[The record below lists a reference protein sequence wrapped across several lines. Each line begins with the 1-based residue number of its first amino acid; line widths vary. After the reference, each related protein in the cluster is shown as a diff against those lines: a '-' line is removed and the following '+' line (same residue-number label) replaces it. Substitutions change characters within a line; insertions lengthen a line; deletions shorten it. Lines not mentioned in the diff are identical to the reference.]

1 MLVTALGWLLLL
13 AVLSLQ
19 VAVPGPVRDADER
32 LSRAWRQTDPRS
44 PAAAGGPAEWG
55 ADLGHV
61 HVAVPVLLV
70 ALALAYVRGRRVL
83 PPAAALAAMAAVPLL
98 VLPLKALFD
107 RTGPLGG
114 EGYFPSGH
122 AATAAVGYGA
132 AALVL
137 LPHLR
142 RAGSRRALGAAAAL
156 LTLWA
161 GAGLVR
167 RAYHWPLDVAA
178 GWCLGG
184 LLLAGVAAAV
194 HASHPSARHRRRG
207 EGFVPHGGGDGG
219 STDGRRVGPD
229 EV

>member
-1 MLVTALGWLLLL
+1 MLVTAVGCLLLL

-19 VAVPGPVRDADER
+19 VAVPGPLLDADER

-44 PAAAGGPAEWG
+44 PAAAGTPAEWG

-70 ALALAYVRGRRVL
+70 ALVLAYVRGRRLL

-107 RTGPLGG
+107 RAGPLGG

-137 LPHLR
+137 LPLLR
-142 RAGSRRALGAAAAL
+142 RAGARRALGATAAL
-156 LTLWA
+156 LTLWV

-167 RAYHWPLDVAA
+167 RAYHWPLDVVAS
-178 GWCLGG
+178 WCLGG

-194 HASHPSARHRRRG
+194 NASHPPARRRRRD
-207 EGFVPHGGGDGG
+207 EDFVPHGGGDGR
-219 STDGRRVGPD
+219 SDDGRRGGPD
-229 EV
+229 DV